1 MEGEFQEVSCLFC
14 ANRNFRNAGGYLAT
28 DIIEELLEIDVLLGC
43 LRNDEIESRGSGE
56 AGLFADE
63 PFDRGLHGNFLWKG
77 LALGWGELDKE
88 NSFLFIT
95 VTDERWDKN
104 FFRKG
109 ELKFTRGPSGGEFPS
124 DGGGQAGVARVRP
137 VDVPAWNGAET
148 ETEGD
153 GFALFDRNW
162 LGKEVNDGWGG
173 FGDGAGPEGGVE
185 KQKKR

>member
-1 MEGEFQEVSCLFC
+1 
-14 ANRNFRNAGGYLAT
+14 
-28 DIIEELLEIDVLLGC
+28 
-43 LRNDEIESRGSGE
+43 
-56 AGLFADE
+56 
-63 PFDRGLHGNFLWKG
+63 LHGNFLWKG

-109 ELKFTRGPSGGEFPS
+109 ELEFACNPACGKFPC
-124 DGGGQAGVARVRP
+124 DGGGEAGVARVRP
-137 VDVPAWNGAET
+137 VDMPAWNWAET
-148 ETEGD
+148 ETKGD

-162 LGKEVNDGWGG
+162 FGDQVDDDLGS

-185 KQKKR
+185 Q

>member
-14 ANRNFRNAGGYLAT
+14 VNRNFRNAGGYLAT
-28 DIIEELLEIDVLLGC
+28 DIIEELLEIDVVFGC
-43 LRNDEIESRGSGE
+43 RRNDEIESRGSGE

-63 PFDRGLHGNFLWKG
+63 PFDRGLHGNFLWEG

-109 ELKFTRGPSGGEFPS
+109 ELEFACNPACGKFPC
-124 DGGGQAGVARVRP
+124 DGGGEAGVAGVRP
-137 VDVPAWNGAET
+137 VDMPAWNWAET
-148 ETEGD
+148 KTKGD

-162 LGKEVNDGWGG
+162 FGEQVDDDLGS

-185 KQKKR
+185 Q

>member
-124 DGGGQAGVARVRP
+124 DGGRQAGVARVGP
-137 VDVPAWNGAET
+137 VDVPAGDGTKT
-148 ETEGD
+148 EAEGD
-153 GFALFDRNW
+153 RLALFDQDW
-162 LGKEVNDGWGG
+162 
-173 FGDGAGPEGGVE
+173 FGE
-185 KQKKR
+185 

>member
-1 MEGEFQEVSCLFC
+1 V
-14 ANRNFRNAGGYLAT
+14 NRNFRNAGGYLAT

-43 LRNDEIESRGSGE
+43 PRNDEIESRGSGE
-56 AGLFADE
+56 AGLFANE
-63 PFDRGLHGNFLWKG
+63 PFDRGLHGNFLWEG

-109 ELKFTRGPSGGEFPS
+109 ELEFACNPACGKFPC
-124 DGGGQAGVARVRP
+124 DGGGEAGVAGVRP
-137 VDVPAWNGAET
+137 VDMPAWNWAET
-148 ETEGD
+148 ETKGD

-162 LGKEVNDGWGG
+162 FGDQVDDDLGS

-185 KQKKR
+185 KQQKR

>member
-109 ELKFTRGPSGGEFPS
+109 ELEFACNPACGKFPC
-124 DGGGQAGVARVRP
+124 DGGGEAGVARVRP
-137 VDVPAWNGAET
+137 VDMPA
-148 ETEGD
+148 
-153 GFALFDRNW
+153 
-162 LGKEVNDGWGG
+162 
-173 FGDGAGPEGGVE
+173 
-185 KQKKR
+185 

>member
-1 MEGEFQEVSCLFC
+1 VEVEFQEVSCLLC
-14 ANRNFRNAGGYLAT
+14 VNRNFRNAGGYLAT
-28 DIIEELLEIDVLLGC
+28 DIIEELLEIDVLLGR

-63 PFDRGLHGNFLWKG
+63 PFDRGLHGNFLWEG

-109 ELKFTRGPSGGEFPS
+109 ELEFACNPACGKFPC
-124 DGGGQAGVARVRP
+124 DGGGEAGVAGVRP
-137 VDVPAWNGAET
+137 VDMPA
-148 ETEGD
+148 
-153 GFALFDRNW
+153 
-162 LGKEVNDGWGG
+162 
-173 FGDGAGPEGGVE
+173 
-185 KQKKR
+185 

>member
-1 MEGEFQEVSCLFC
+1 VEGEFQEVSCLFC
-14 ANRNFRNAGGYLAT
+14 LNRNFRNAGGYLAT
-28 DIIEELLEIDVLLGC
+28 DIIEEILEIDVLLGYR
-43 LRNDEIESRGSGE
+43 RNDEIESRGSGK

-63 PFDRGLHGNFLWKG
+63 PFDRGLHGNFLWER

-104 FFRKG
+104 FFGKG
-109 ELKFTRGPSGGEFPS
+109 ELEFACNPACGKFPC
-124 DGGGQAGVARVRP
+124 DGGGEAGVAGVRP
-137 VDVPAWNGAET
+137 VDMPAWNWAET
-148 ETEGD
+148 ETQGD

-162 LGKEVNDGWGG
+162 FGEQVDDDLGS

-185 KQKKR
+185 Q

>member
-77 LALGWGELDKE
+77 LALGWGELNEQDG
-88 NSFLFIT
+88 FLLVA

-162 LGKEVNDGWGG
+162 LGEEVDDGLGG

-185 KQKKR
+185 KQQKR

>member
-1 MEGEFQEVSCLFC
+1 M
-14 ANRNFRNAGGYLAT
+14 NRNFRNAGGYLAT

-43 LRNDEIESRGSGE
+43 PRNDEIESRGSGE
-56 AGLFADE
+56 AGLFANE
-63 PFDRGLHGNFLWKG
+63 PFDRGLHGNFLWEG

-109 ELKFTRGPSGGEFPS
+109 ELEFACNPACGKFPC
-124 DGGGQAGVARVRP
+124 DGGGEAGVAGVRP
-137 VDVPAWNGAET
+137 VDMPAWNWAET
-148 ETEGD
+148 ETKGD

-162 LGKEVNDGWGG
+162 FGDQVDDDLGS

-185 KQKKR
+185 KQQKR